1 MSKLFDLSHR
11 VENGM
16 TFFPGDPQPRIKPAD
31 AASVPWRVSELHL
44 GTHTGTHVDA
54 ASHFF
59 PEGKTIDQYPVERF
73 VLPGLVVAALDLHDD
88 QPIGVELLANALSLL
103 PKGGGVIVRTDW
115 DRFWG
120 TEHYMR
126 HPYLTSE
133 ATEGLVAA
141 GAGLVGI
148 DALNVDSTVQET
160 IHAHETLLGND
171 ILIVENLTRL
181 ALLRLGTVY
190 RFSFL
195 PLLLSGLDGAPVR
208 AVAWEI

>member
-1 MSKLFDLSHR
+1 MQEIFDLSQC

-16 TFFPGDPQPRIKPAD
+16 TFFPGDPQPCINLAD
-31 AASVPWRVSELHL
+31 AAGAPWRVSELHL
-44 GTHTGTHVDA
+44 GTHTGTHIDA

-88 QPIGVELLANALSLL
+88 QSIGVELLANALSLL

-120 TEHYMR
+120 MGRYMR
-126 HPYLTSE
+126 HPYLTPE
-133 ATEGLVAA
+133 AAERLVAA

-148 DALNVDSTVQET
+148 DALNVDSTVQQT

-181 ALLRLGTVY
+181 VQLRLDTIY
-190 RFSFL
+190 HFSFL
-195 PLLLSGLDGAPVR
+195 PLLLPGLDGSPVR
-208 AVAWEI
+208 AVAWET